1 MATGA
6 KDAQELDRESERYRE
21 AATVA
26 LDQLRWVINY
36 LHGINKHKLA
46 QALERNRTHISE
58 QVRPD
63 G

>member
-36 LHGINKHKLA
+36 LHRINKHKLA
-46 QALERNRTHISE
+46 QALERNRTNISE